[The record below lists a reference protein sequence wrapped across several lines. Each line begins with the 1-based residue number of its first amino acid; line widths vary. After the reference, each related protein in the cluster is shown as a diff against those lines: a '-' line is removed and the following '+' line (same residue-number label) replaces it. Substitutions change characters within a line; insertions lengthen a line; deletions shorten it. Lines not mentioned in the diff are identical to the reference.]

1 MSKTGMRATVAGQV
15 DIIKIC
21 KDINIK
27 YLKKEQINKSL
38 MKDFVF
44 KAKFG
49 HKIGNLKLNG
59 SKLEVM
65 RKLEEWI

>member
-1 MSKTGMRATVAGQV
+1 
-15 DIIKIC
+15 
-21 KDINIK
+21 
-27 YLKKEQINKSL
+27 

-65 RKLEEWI
+65 RKLEEWIQDNIDDIVAK